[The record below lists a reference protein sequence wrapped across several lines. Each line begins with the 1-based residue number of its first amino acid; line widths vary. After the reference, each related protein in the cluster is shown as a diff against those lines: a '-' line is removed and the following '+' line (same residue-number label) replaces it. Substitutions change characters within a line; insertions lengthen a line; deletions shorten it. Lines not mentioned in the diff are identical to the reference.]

1 MRTPRPCVLVC
12 VVVAC
17 VALIALC
24 VGLMVYADSRER
36 GAWLVGLLF
45 PCVLVI
51 CCAFTLCAYSSVHLI
66 CPQEE
71 QEQEQ
76 GQEMAFVEEEEN
88 ASLIDGAQNSIVVN
102 REI

>member
-17 VALIALC
+17 VLLIALC
-24 VGLMVYADSRER
+24 VGLMMYADSRER
-36 GAWLVGLLF
+36 GAWLLGLMF

-51 CCAFTLCAYSSVHLI
+51 CCAFTLCAYSAVHLI
-66 CPQEE
+66 CPQEQEE
-71 QEQEQ
+71 QE
-76 GQEMAFVEEEEN
+76 GQEMAFVEEEN